1 MFTLFLDQLNA
12 LSAFIYPLRARV
24 EALKNSGLCRNQPKN
39 VDLVSEKI
47 FLGLGG
53 VIRYNATN
61 HAPCG
66 FTCSVCVA
74 CSVCKSAIR
83 HKHPK
88 THARY
93 SKLYA

>member
-12 LSAFIYPLRARV
+12 WNGFICPVHGRV

-53 VIRYNATN
+53 RY
-61 HAPCG
+61 PLQ
-66 FTCSVCVA
+66 
-74 CSVCKSAIR
+74 
-83 HKHPK
+83 
-88 THARY
+88 RY
-93 SKLYA
+93 KPRPMRLYV